1 MAQEARLNLRMQRE
15 LKLLLTDPPPG
26 SSFPSLTSSSS
37 SLSSI
42 HAQIEGPEGTVYA
55 KGLFN
60 LKVQIPERYPF
71 HPPIVTFVTPIY
83 HPNIDNGGRICLDI
97 LNLPPKGAW
106 QPSLNISTVLT
117 SIGLLLSE
125 PNPDD
130 GLMHDVSTEYKYNR
144 QAFDHKARSMTQKY
158 ATAGASDFGGHDQ
171 EIQTLTKARE
181 GIVEAKEIN
190 LPKSEVPDHF
200 VNQKRLYG
208 LSRKLSLDSAG
219 RTQRHN
225 DEIVSEVPIDHILNE
240 QMEVSKQDMKELPI
254 EYKLNQDKVQQSTK
268 KLSSE
273 IVSPSKVGNGQ
284 KKDYMAQTQC
294 STSLEP
300 QSIFLC
306 DADIQPL
313 PQAVRNPGKT
323 ANPNNSDMR
332 NVSINRNTEEL
343 LLMSTDFSQKHED
356 LEKMQFMP
364 QLSVQLQ
371 STASCH
377 TLSLS
382 GTPAHY
388 NKRPHK
394 KSSDQNVNGFSTRHK
409 KLGLTCRRHPFSTS
423 SSSQRQQKGDK
434 ENLAPS
440 HSPPVSDSDA
450 CTYSASRLLFTSQI
464 GNTCD
469 AWTRKSSNSC
479 GTSKKL
485 PLQAVEYFGEGKDNS
500 FQLAS
505 QSGKHS
511 AAQVNHPLSCEDL
524 CDQKQPNQDEDEN
537 YNKNMKQQEIESPK
551 YEAVI
556 VLDSEDSEDEKNFRK
571 RSKLSLA
578 RRHVSGKRKA

>member
-97 LNLPPKGAW
+97 LNLPPKKHNTRKGGLVVELGAFIMEGAW

-130 GLMHDVSTEYKYNR
+130 GLMHD
-144 QAFDHKARSMTQKY
+144 A
-158 ATAGASDFGGHDQ
+158 
-171 EIQTLTKARE
+171 
-181 GIVEAKEIN
+181 VEAKELN

-273 IVSPSKVGNGQ
+273 IVSPSKVGNCE

-300 QSIFLC
+300 QSIFLS

-323 ANPNNSDMR
+323 ANLNNSDMR

-356 LEKMQFMP
+356 LEKLQFMP

-409 KLGLTCRRHPFSTS
+409 KLGLTCRKHPFSTS

-450 CTYSASRLLFTSQI
+450 CTDSASRLLFTSQI

-469 AWTRKSSNSC
+469 AWTRKSSNPC

-524 CDQKQPNQDEDEN
+524 RDQKQPNQDEDEN
-537 YNKNMKQQEIESPK
+537 YNKNMKKQEIESPK